1 MRWRRRSATECV
13 TASATRRSRKHL
25 ARRSLKPSA
34 LSAAPSSTTPPFEV
48 NAPPSKAPTSLRPPE
63 VPKASSS
70 WLHCV
75 GIGEYLL
82 ASRSRCGTTTFAE
95 SEPRCS
101 SRPGE
106 IQGSRLLGMRVGPLL
121 LLADHLGQAFPLAPS
136 LSRFHGLDALFRI
149 DVEERLALAALF
161 QHRDAVPE
169 LARSLSV
176 HPLSK
181 WWAPTPSSPARCSP
195 SRWRLSVDRR

>member
-34 LSAAPSSTTPPFEV
+34 LSAAASRTTPPFEV
-48 NAPPSKAPTSLRPPE
+48 IAPPSKAPTSLRPPE

-75 GIGEYLL
+75 GIGEHLL

-101 SRPGE
+101 SHVGE
-106 IQGSRLLGMRVGPLL
+106 IQ
-121 LLADHLGQAFPLAPS
+121 
-136 LSRFHGLDALFRI
+136 
-149 DVEERLALAALF
+149 
-161 QHRDAVPE
+161 
-169 LARSLSV
+169 ARR
-176 HPLSK
+176 
-181 WWAPTPSSPARCSP
+181 T
-195 SRWRLSVDRR
+195 RLSCDVRHDRHHHSFHAKWMGSGCGISRNGGQPPLPDEGHGSLCPL